1 MRVENWPIEKLTPY
15 ARNPRK
21 NDHAVLKVAAS
32 IKEYGWRQPIV
43 VDKDGVVVAGHTRLL
58 AAMHLK
64 QKTVPVH
71 IADELNPIQI
81 KAYRLADNRVAQ
93 EAEWDDELLA
103 LEIEELQALGLS
115 DLDSLGFE
123 EEELAGLH
131 VPELE
136 ETKGLTD
143 PDDETY
149 TRKIVSP
156 VYEPKGER
164 PPIGDLCD
172 TSRTDAMVAEIDAAG
187 LPDDIAAFLRHAAQR
202 HTRFHFARIAEY
214 YAHAPA
220 EVQALMEDS
229 ALVIIDFGRA
239 IELGFV
245 RLTERLGE
253 IADAEG
259 WKNAG

>member
-21 NDHAVLKVAAS
+21 NEHAVLKVAAS

-71 IADELNPIQI
+71 IADELNPIQV

-136 ETKGLTD
+136 ETEGLTD
-143 PDDETY
+143 PDEVPEPPEEPITKPGDLWLLGAYWECEECG
-149 TRKIVSP
+149 KQFS
-156 VYEPKGER
+156 YEEGKAMKGECNC
-164 PPIGDLCD
+164 G
-172 TSRTDAMVAEIDAAG
+172 
-187 LPDDIAAFLRHAAQR
+187 
-202 HTRFHFARIAEY
+202 
-214 YAHAPA
+214 
-220 EVQALMEDS
+220 
-229 ALVIIDFGRA
+229 
-239 IELGFV
+239 
-245 RLTERLGE
+245 
-253 IADAEG
+253 
-259 WKNAG
+259 